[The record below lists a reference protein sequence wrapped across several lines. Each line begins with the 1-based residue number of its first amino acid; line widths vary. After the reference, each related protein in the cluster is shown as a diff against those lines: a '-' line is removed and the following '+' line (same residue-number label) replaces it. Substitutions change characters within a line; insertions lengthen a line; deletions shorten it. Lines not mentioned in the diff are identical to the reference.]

1 MTETSTILA
10 EETLLRVK
18 QLEVKCADF
27 EGDIRMSDCCLNE
40 LDKELEEG
48 RVILEKLEKRVTK
61 LETDLP
67 ELTEQRL
74 AILKT
79 ENAGLREH
87 LNVTIDTLNNV
98 VEIIN
103 DQVIS
108 REPTDGGNPDT
119 DDGTDYHHYL
129 EEVYTDTQPAN
140 HLVPSSPHPEP
151 LTIDSELLT
160 QNY

>member
-18 QLEVKCADF
+18 QLEAKFAHFEADTN
-27 EGDIRMSDCCLNE
+27 MSDCCLTE
-40 LDKELEEG
+40 ELEEG
-48 RVILEKLEKRVTK
+48 RVNLENLEKRVTE
-61 LETDLP
+61 LESEIP
-67 ELTEQRL
+67 ELIVGRL
-74 AILKT
+74 ATLKT
-79 ENAGLREH
+79 ENTELREH

-103 DQVIS
+103 DQVIA
-108 REPTDGGNPDT
+108 REPADGENPDI
-119 DDGTDYHHYL
+119 DDGVDHHHYL

-151 LTIDSELLT
+151 LTIDSEVLT